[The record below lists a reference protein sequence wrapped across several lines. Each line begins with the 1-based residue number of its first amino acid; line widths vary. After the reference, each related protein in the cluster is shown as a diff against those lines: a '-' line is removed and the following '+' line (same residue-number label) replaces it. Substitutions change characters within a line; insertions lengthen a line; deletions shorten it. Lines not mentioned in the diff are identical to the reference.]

1 VRLDKDLDKDKLDKE
16 KYYLY
21 YDEIDPAVSNYVAAT
36 EPSDTDVPQP
46 DPGVGVSN
54 RASRELEAAEEADRE
69 PEPAT
74 ATACRTCREPEAADK
89 AGRPSYRRVVLDYRE
104 PEPET
109 ETDCRDY
116 RDAEAADKVGRP
128 SYRRVVLD
136 YREPEPVA
144 ETADEDDQEPN
155 PQDKDQ
161 EKRKNFFSWVRFIVI
176 WLVIGV
182 LISQFVL
189 QRNTVFGDSMVPNL
203 YNGDELLV
211 EKISRYFGGIS
222 RGDIITCRSQLL
234 GGKGETYIVKR
245 VIGLPGESVEIKD
258 GQVHIDGNVL
268 EENYL
273 PAGLRTDAIREEFQS
288 VVLAEDEYYLMG
300 DNRPQSQDS
309 RYFGPVKKKDISGE
323 VLIRFYPFNRFGRPR

>member
-1 VRLDKDLDKDKLDKE
+1 MRLDKDLDKDKLDKE

-21 YDEIDPAVSNYVAAT
+21 YDEIDPEISNYVAAT
-36 EPSDTDVPQP
+36 ETADTDVPPP
-46 DPGVGVSN
+46 DPEVGVSN
-54 RASRELEAAEEADRE
+54 RASREIKAAVEADPE
-69 PEPAT
+69 PEPA
-74 ATACRTCREPEAADK
+74 
-89 AGRPSYRRVVLDYRE
+89 
-104 PEPET
+104 T

-116 RDAEAADKVGRP
+116 RNAEAADKAGRP